1 MRRPTLALAA
11 VLTLAVAP
19 VADARDTR
27 QQFDIATAIA
37 AGKADGTLDGSVQ
50 FHFKGARAPAVAQRL
65 GPANTNRKTNAF
77 GKSDGKACQWVFLGA
92 LKALQEAARERG
104 ANAVVD
110 IESKA
115 GLELE
120 QFVGIFG
127 FGRLQGRAATGVVRV
142 ELNTAN
148 AQDIPVNHNA
158 RFAPVIHP
166 TLETGVQAMSVAAL
180 DAFVGG

>member
-1 MRRPTLALAA
+1 MRRLTLALAT

-19 VADARDTR
+19 TADARDTR

-50 FHFKGARAPAVAQRL
+50 FHFKGARAPAVGERL

-104 ANAVVD
+104 ANAVID
-110 IESKA
+110 IESNYKNQVFSSATQYECGA
-115 GLELE
+115 GGLM
-120 QFVGIFG
+120 
-127 FGRLQGRAATGVVRV
+127 AGVA
-142 ELNTAN
+142 LK
-148 AQDIPVNHNA
+148 
-158 RFAPVIHP
+158 
-166 TLETGVQAMSVAAL
+166 GVYAKVK
-180 DAFVGG
+180 